1 MPEYSFTMQNNVD
14 SPQLSALVDAFLGQL
29 VVLKGLSENS
39 LEAYAQDL
47 KSFVHFL
54 QNLDA
59 PLQQVDHDILFL
71 YLVQL
76 KEEGLKNKSIARH
89 VSSLRGFF
97 SYLAESGA
105 LPANPAEFLESP
117 KIARTLPEV
126 LSLQDLAALLSQ
138 PDMTTKLG
146 FRDRTMLEL
155 LYAAGLRVSELISLK
170 QLDFDAQSG
179 LLKVWGKG
187 SKQRLVPVH
196 PAAQTILETYL
207 AHWRSQ
213 FSPIAKEI
221 FLNRSGK
228 ALSRQAVWKAINK
241 YALQAGIGKK
251 ISPHTFRHS
260 FATHL
265 LQGGADLRTVQ
276 MLLGHA
282 SISATEIYTHVQAD
296 KLVAL
301 HQQFHPRGKMY

>member
-1 MPEYSFTMQNNVD
+1 MQNNSD
-14 SPQLSALVDAFLGQL
+14 TPQLFPLVDAYLGQL

-47 KSFVHFL
+47 KSFIHFL
-54 QNLDA
+54 HEHDA
-59 PLQQVDHDILFL
+59 NLQQVDHDTLFL
-71 YLVQL
+71 YLMQL
-76 KEEGLKNKSIARH
+76 KQEGLKNKSIARH
-89 VSSLRGFF
+89 ISTIRGFF
-97 SYLAESGA
+97 NYLAESGV
-105 LPANPAEFLESP
+105 LSANPAEFLESP

-126 LSLQDLAALLSQ
+126 LSLKDLAALLEQ
-138 PDMTTKLG
+138 PDIRTKLG

-155 LYAAGLRVSELISLK
+155 LYAAGLRVSELIGLK

-187 SKQRLVPVH
+187 SKQRFVPIH

-207 AHWRSQ
+207 RHWRPQ
-213 FSPIAKEI
+213 FSPIEKEV

-241 YALQAGIGKK
+241 YALQAGIIKK

-265 LQGGADLRTVQ
+265 LQGGADLRSVQ

-282 SISATEIYTHVQAD
+282 SISATEIYTHVQAN
-296 KLVAL
+296 KLIAL
-301 HQQFHPRGKMY
+301 HQQYHPRGKL

>member
-1 MPEYSFTMQNNVD
+1 MPEYYPGMSNNTQI
-14 SPQLSALVDAFLGQL
+14 SQLSPLVDAYLGQV

-47 KSFVHFL
+47 KSFMLFL
-54 QNLDA
+54 HEHDA
-59 PLQQVDHDILFL
+59 SLQETDHDTLFL
-71 YLVQL
+71 YLLQL
-76 KEEGLKNKSIARH
+76 KQEGLKNKSIARH
-89 VSSLRGFF
+89 VSTLRGFF
-97 SYLAESGA
+97 GYLEESRVITT
-105 LPANPAEFLESP
+105 NPAEFLESP

-126 LSLQDLAALLSQ
+126 LSLKDLAALLSK
-138 PDMTTKLG
+138 PDMTSKLG
-146 FRDRTMLEL
+146 FRDRTMLEM
-155 LYAAGLRVSELISLK
+155 LYAAGLRVSELIGLK
-170 QLDFDAQSG
+170 QLDFDSQSG

-196 PAAQTILETYL
+196 PAAQSFLETYL
-207 AHWRSQ
+207 THWRAQ
-213 FSPIAKEI
+213 FSPIDKEI
-221 FLNRSGK
+221 FLNRSGR
-228 ALSRQAVWKAINK
+228 ALSRQAVWKAIQR
-241 YALQAGIGKK
+241 YARQAGIEKK

-301 HQQFHPRGKMY
+301 HQQFHPRGKL

>member
-1 MPEYSFTMQNNVD
+1 MPESDPGMQNNMD
-14 SPQLSALVDAFLGQL
+14 TQQHAPLVDAYLGQL

-39 LEAYAQDL
+39 LEAYSQDL
-47 KSFVHFL
+47 KSFLLFL
-54 QNLDA
+54 HEHEA
-59 PLQQVDHDILFL
+59 SLQETDHDSLFL
-71 YLVQL
+71 YLLQL
-76 KEEGLKNKSIARH
+76 KQEGLKNKSIARH
-89 VSSLRGFF
+89 VSTLRGFF
-97 SYLAESGA
+97 SYLADSGVLSA
-105 LPANPAEFLESP
+105 SPAEFLESP

-126 LSLQDLAALLSQ
+126 LSLKDLAALLSR
-138 PDMTTKLG
+138 PDLTTKLG

-155 LYAAGLRVSELISLK
+155 LYAAGLRVSELIGLK
-170 QLDFDAQSG
+170 QLDFDPQSG

-196 PAAQTILETYL
+196 PTAQSILETYL
-207 AHWRSQ
+207 THWRSQ
-213 FSPIAKEI
+213 FSPIDKEI
-221 FLNRSGK
+221 FLNRSGR

-241 YALQAGIGKK
+241 YARQAGIEKK

-301 HQQFHPRGKMY
+301 HQQYHPRGKL